1 MRVHGAASM
10 PRELSLAEAV
20 AMLGICHA
28 WDEESTW
35 AFRFEHDTPE
45 WTPTMRVT
53 PHGIALALLS
63 GKIRRK
69 GKVMANIFY
78 IIGVIVVVLFVLG
91 YLGLR

>member
-1 MRVHGAASM
+1 VI
-10 PRELSLAEAV
+10 AEAV
-20 AMLGICHA
+20 AMLGMCHA

-35 AFRFEHDTPE
+35 TFQFEHNTPE
-45 WTPTMRVT
+45 WTSTMRVT

-63 GKIRRK
+63 AKIRRK
-69 GKVMANIFY
+69 GTVMANVFY